1 MIVGHTRLGTLSEY
15 QKCKF
20 RIMAHV
26 NTGQTY
32 YVSDPVT
39 LTSNQGWHK
48 NINDMIYININ
59 IKGSIMIFS
68 FFK

>member
-1 MIVGHTRLGTLSEY
+1 VIVGHTRLGTLSEY

-32 YVSDPVT
+32 YVT
-39 LTSNQGWHK
+39 
-48 NINDMIYININ
+48 
-59 IKGSIMIFS
+59 
-68 FFK
+68 